1 MTRSGWY
8 THGRGRNKLGTHME
22 KYSFMIFHCLDIL
35 EPLETVQRLCQSH
48 FPGPAGRVWWGGEP
62 FTPPPQFTPPP
73 HLSDLT
79 ENGLCGTAREHDHT
93 NYCQTMLF
101 SHNHDHSAAWQCP
114 RPHLDG
120 GRQISTGQMNT
131 ALFTG
136 LVLSGS
142 SSQAHPEMAG
152 MW

>member
-1 MTRSGWY
+1 MG
-8 THGRGRNKLGTHME
+8 GKL
-22 KYSFMIFHCLDIL
+22 
-35 EPLETVQRLCQSH
+35 
-48 FPGPAGRVWWGGEP
+48 
-62 FTPPPQFTPPP
+62 FTPPP

-79 ENGLCGTAREHDHT
+79 ENGFCGTARESGDT

-101 SHNHDHSAAWQCP
+101 SHNHDHSSAWQCH

-142 SSQAHPEMAG
+142 SSQAPQNRECEPKVSRNG
-152 MW
+152 IISSKTLF